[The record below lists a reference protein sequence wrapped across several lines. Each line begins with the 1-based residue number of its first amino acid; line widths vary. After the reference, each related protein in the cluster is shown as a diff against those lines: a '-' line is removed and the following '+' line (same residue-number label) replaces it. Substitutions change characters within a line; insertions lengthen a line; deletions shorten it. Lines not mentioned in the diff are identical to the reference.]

1 MNIGSKL
8 AALTAFAGMGITFV
22 LYSVLAR
29 RSSTSSSITK
39 GNNYNAS
46 HSNLDLSILLDSARE
61 YYVKGG
67 YKKAD
72 IFFERVLEIE
82 PNHIDALNGKG
93 TSLYRLA
100 DYDKAKKCFDKV
112 LKMDPKNIA
121 AFDNREMLGKKKEDD
136 YSQKLEKP
144 PAPSQVSTQ
153 KLEKPPAPSQ
163 VSTQK
168 LEKPPAPSQDSGTI
182 SPADSRNPY
191 NDPTLPGYNPD
202 PDLGKKKEDDSR
214 LPYKESQHSAP
225 SSEPQLEEQYRQPQ
239 FQGQHST
246 KGADLEYLEVT
257 YLKQDRSLR
266 RANLRER
273 DFRGGYLHGKDL
285 SGANLE
291 GTNLEHAD
299 LQRC

>member
-8 AALTAFAGMGITFV
+8 AALAAFAGMGVTFV
-22 LYSVLAR
+22 LYSVLSR
-29 RSSTSSSITK
+29 RSSTSSITR
-39 GNNYNAS
+39 GNNNAS
-46 HSNLDLSILLDSARE
+46 HSNLDLNILLDSARE
-61 YYVKGG
+61 YYVKGD
-67 YKKAD
+67 YKRAD

-121 AFDNREMLGKKKEDD
+121 AFDNREMLGKKRDD
-136 YSQKLEKP
+136 
-144 PAPSQVSTQ
+144 STQ

-182 SPADSRNPY
+182 PPADSRNPY

-202 PDLGKKKEDDSR
+202 PDLGKKKEDDSTQK
-214 LPYKESQHSAP
+214 LEKPPAP
-225 SSEPQLEEQYRQPQ
+225 SQDSGTIPP
-239 FQGQHST
+239 
-246 KGADLEYLEVT
+246 ADSRNPYNDPTLP
-257 YLKQDRSLR
+257 
-266 RANLRER
+266 
-273 DFRGGYLHGKDL
+273 G
-285 SGANLE
+285 
-291 GTNLEHAD
+291 
-299 LQRC
+299 

>member
-8 AALTAFAGMGITFV
+8 AVLAAFGGVGVTFV

-29 RSSTSSSITK
+29 RSTSSSITK
-39 GNNYNAS
+39 GNNNNAS
-46 HSNLDLSILLDSARE
+46 HSNLNLSILLDSARE
-61 YYVKGG
+61 YYVGG
-67 YKKAD
+67 DYKKAD

-100 DYDKAKKCFDKV
+100 DYDKTKKCFDKV

-121 AFDNREMLGKKKEDD
+121 AFDNREMLGKKRDD
-136 YSQKLEKP
+136 STQKLEKP

-168 LEKPPAPSQDSGTI
+168 LEKPPAPTI
-182 SPADSRNPY
+182 PPADSRNPY

-202 PDLGKKKEDDSR
+202 PDLGKKKEDDSTQK
-214 LPYKESQHSAP
+214 LEKPPAP
-225 SSEPQLEEQYRQPQ
+225 SQDSGTIPP
-239 FQGQHST
+239 
-246 KGADLEYLEVT
+246 ADS
-257 YLKQDRSLR
+257 R
-266 RANLRER
+266 
-273 DFRGGYLHGKDL
+273 
-285 SGANLE
+285 
-291 GTNLEHAD
+291 
-299 LQRC
+299 

>member
-8 AALTAFAGMGITFV
+8 AALAAFAGMGVTFV

-61 YYVKGG
+61 YYVKGD

-121 AFDNREMLGKKKEDD
+121 AFDNREILGKKKDD
-136 YSQKLEKP
+136 STQKLEKP

-182 SPADSRNPY
+182 PPADSRNPY

-202 PDLGKKKEDDSR
+202 PDLGKKKDDSTQK
-214 LPYKESQHSAP
+214 LEKPPAP
-225 SSEPQLEEQYRQPQ
+225 SQVSTPKLEKPPAPSQDSGTLPPVDSRNPYNDPTLP
-239 FQGQHST
+239 GYNPDP
-246 KGADLEYLEVT
+246 DL
-257 YLKQDRSLR
+257 
-266 RANLRER
+266 
-273 DFRGGYLHGKDL
+273 GKKKD
-285 SGANLE
+285 
-291 GTNLEHAD
+291 D
-299 LQRC
+299 

>member
-8 AALTAFAGMGITFV
+8 AALAAFAGMGVTFV
-22 LYSVLAR
+22 LYSALAR

-61 YYVKGG
+61 YYVKGD

-112 LKMDPKNIA
+112 LKVDPKNIA
-121 AFDNREMLGKKKEDD
+121 AFDNREMLGKKRDD
-136 YSQKLEKP
+136 STQKLEKPPAPTQVSTQKLEKP

-163 VSTQK
+163 DSGTIPPADSRNPYNDPTLPGYNPDPDLGKKRDDSTQK

-202 PDLGKKKEDDSR
+202 PDLGKKRDDSTQK
-214 LPYKESQHSAP
+214 LEKPPAP
-225 SSEPQLEEQYRQPQ
+225 SQDSGTISP
-239 FQGQHST
+239 
-246 KGADLEYLEVT
+246 ADS
-257 YLKQDRSLR
+257 R
-266 RANLRER
+266 NP
-273 DFRGGYLHGKDL
+273 
-285 SGANLE
+285 
-291 GTNLEHAD
+291 
-299 LQRC
+299 

>member
-8 AALTAFAGMGITFV
+8 AALAAFAGMGVTFV
-22 LYSVLAR
+22 LFSVLSR
-29 RSSTSSSITK
+29 RSSTSSITR
-39 GNNYNAS
+39 GNNNNAS
-46 HSNLDLSILLDSARE
+46 HSNLDLNILLDSARE
-61 YYVKGG
+61 YYVKGD
-67 YKKAD
+67 YKRAD

-112 LKMDPKNIA
+112 LKMDPKKITP
-121 AFDNREMLGKKKEDD
+121 FEKRESLGKKKNDFT
-136 YSQKLEKP
+136 QKKEKP
-144 PAPSQVSTQ
+144 PAPAQDSGTISPADSRNPYNDPTLPGYNPDPDLGKIKDDSTQ

-239 FQGQHST
+239 FQGQPST

-257 YLKQDRSLR
+257 YLK
-266 RANLRER
+266 
-273 DFRGGYLHGKDL
+273 
-285 SGANLE
+285 
-291 GTNLEHAD
+291 
-299 LQRC
+299 

>member
-8 AALTAFAGMGITFV
+8 ATLTAFAGMGVTFV

-29 RSSTSSSITK
+29 RSSTSSITK
-39 GNNYNAS
+39 GNNNNAS

-61 YYVKGG
+61 YYVRGD

-112 LKMDPKNIA
+112 LKMDPKNIT
-121 AFDNREMLGKKKEDD
+121 AFDNREILGKKKDD
-136 YSQKLEKP
+136 
-144 PAPSQVSTQ
+144 STQ

-163 VSTQK
+163 VSTPKLEKPPAPSQVSTPK

-182 SPADSRNPY
+182 PPADSRNPY

-202 PDLGKKKEDDSR
+202 PDLGKKKDDST
-214 LPYKESQHSAP
+214 LLHKESQHSAP
-225 SSEPQLEEQYRQPQ
+225 SSEPQLEEQYRQSQYQEQP
-239 FQGQHST
+239 ST

-257 YLKQDRSLR
+257 YLKQDRSLK
-266 RANLRER
+266 RANLRDR

-299 LQRC
+299 LQRCNLK

>member
-29 RSSTSSSITK
+29 RSSTSSSLTK

-61 YYVKGG
+61 YYVKGD

-121 AFDNREMLGKKKEDD
+121 AFDNREMLGKKGDD
-136 YSQKLEKP
+136 STQKLEKPPAPSQVSTQKLEKPPAPSQVSTQKLEKPPAPSQVSTQKLEKP

-202 PDLGKKKEDDSR
+202 PDLGKKRDDSTQK
-214 LPYKESQHSAP
+214 LEKPPAP
-225 SSEPQLEEQYRQPQ
+225 SQVSTQKLEKPP
-239 FQGQHST
+239 
-246 KGADLEYLEVT
+246 A
-257 YLKQDRSLR
+257 
-266 RANLRER
+266 
-273 DFRGGYLHGKDL
+273 
-285 SGANLE
+285 
-291 GTNLEHAD
+291 
-299 LQRC
+299 